1 MRGQGPAN
9 HRRALTAEESA
20 GNRRGKVNEE
30 HGRPEA
36 AAKQAC
42 AAGWSQGAPDH
53 LAPHCPV
60 RCVRLAALAL
70 AGCVFFAARGLGEQR
85 FPPPDF
91 ESGHQLPVTTTPP
104 ARALWLEYTDVAVLV
119 VALGVA
125 CWLIYRRRSRRGV
138 FALSVFSLAYFGFYR
153 QGCVC
158 AIGSVQNVA
167 LALFDTG
174 YAVPLTVLAFF
185 AAPLVVAL
193 FAGRAFCSA
202 VCPHGALQD
211 LVLLKPVKVPF
222 WLEQTLSVLPY
233 LYLGAGA
240 LFAATGAAFVICRYD
255 PFVPLFRLSGGWAML
270 TAGAALLVVGMFVG
284 RPYCRFLCPYGALLR
299 LAAVVSRWRVRITPD
314 VCTQCRLCEG
324 ACPFG
329 AIREPASGTLPP
341 ARWLSERR
349 RLGWLLGLLPGLL
362 GAGAWLG
369 VQASH
374 AAARAHPT
382 VALAER
388 YLRERQAPVHYGVQT
403 PAALALER
411 AQRESSALLTEARDI
426 QRRFERGGLL
436 FGVWTGLVIGAKLI
450 SLSVQRRRTDFE
462 PDRGACLACARCFAY
477 CPNER
482 LRAGMPL
489 PAAASPANFAASVP
503 GTAVVSRRLASRW
516 PPSPAL
522 WQSALCG
529 WRRFRTVHRV
539 P

>member
-1 MRGQGPAN
+1 MAVVGGV
-9 HRRALTAEESA
+9 LFA
-20 GNRRGKVNEE
+20 G
-30 HGRPEA
+30 
-36 AAKQAC
+36 
-42 AAGWSQGAPDH
+42 
-53 LAPHCPV
+53 
-60 RCVRLAALAL
+60 
-70 AGCVFFAARGLGEQR
+70 RGLGEQR

-91 ESGHQLPVTTTPP
+91 ESGHQWPVTTTPP
-104 ARALWLEYTDVAVLV
+104 ARALGLEYADVGVLV
-119 VALGVA
+119 AALGLA

-167 LALFDTG
+167 LALFDPG

-193 FAGRAFCSA
+193 FAGRAFCAA

-211 LVLLKPVKVPF
+211 LVLLKPVKVAF

-240 LFAATGAAFVICRYD
+240 VFAATGAAFVICRYD
-255 PFVPLFRLSGGWAML
+255 PFVPLFRLSGGLAML
-270 TAGAALLVVGMFVG
+270 TAGAAFLVVGMFVG

-299 LAAVVSRWRVRITPD
+299 LAAAVSRWRVRITPD
-314 VCTQCRLCEG
+314 VCTHCRLCED
-324 ACPFG
+324 ACPYG
-329 AIREPASGTLPP
+329 AIREPASGTLAP
-341 ARWLSERR
+341 ARWGSERR
-349 RLGWLLGLLPGLL
+349 RLGWLLLVWPALL

-369 VQASH
+369 AQASE

-388 YLRERQAPVHYGVQT
+388 YLREQEAPVPYGVQT

-411 AQRESSALLTEARDI
+411 AQRESSTLLAEAQDI
-426 QRRFERGGLL
+426 QRRFARGGLL
-436 FGVWTGLVIGAKLI
+436 FGLWTGLVIGARLI

-489 PAAASPANFAASVP
+489 PVAASPTTLAASAP
-503 GTAVVSRRLASRW
+503 GAVAVSRRLAFRW
-516 PPSPAL
+516 PLPLSPGKSL
-522 WQSALCG
+522 FLS
-529 WRRFRTVHRV
+529 WRRFRASNR
-539 P
+539 PP

>member
-1 MRGQGPAN
+1 MRGHVSAN
-9 HRRALTAEESA
+9 HRRALAAEPVAAEPRGNGDDGPGVPQAAGQTVSA
-20 GNRRGKVNEE
+20 GRRSYQV
-30 HGRPEA
+30 PD
-36 AAKQAC
+36 QF
-42 AAGWSQGAPDH
+42 APRSS
-53 LAPHCPV
+53 A
-60 RCVRLAALAL
+60 RFVRLAAVAL
-70 AGCVFFAARGLGEQR
+70 AGCVFFAARGVSEQR

-104 ARALWLEYTDVAVLV
+104 ARALGLEYADVAVLV
-119 VALGVA
+119 AALGLA
-125 CWLIYRRRSRRGV
+125 CWLIYQRRSRSGV

-167 LALFDTG
+167 LALFDPG

-193 FAGRAFCSA
+193 FAGRAFCAA

-211 LVLLKPVKVPF
+211 LVLVKPVKVPV

-240 LFAATGAAFVICRYD
+240 VFAATGAAFVICRYD

-270 TAGAALLVVGMFVG
+270 SAGAVLLVVGMLVG

-314 VCTQCRLCEG
+314 VCTHCRLCEN
-324 ACPFG
+324 ACPYG
-329 AIREPASGTLPP
+329 AIREPASGAVPP
-341 ARWLSERR
+341 ANWSGERR
-349 RLGWLLGLLPGLL
+349 RLGWLLVLLPGLL

-369 VQASH
+369 AAASQ

-388 YLRERQAPVHYGVQT
+388 YRRERPAPVQYGVQT

-411 AQRESSALLTEARDI
+411 AHRESSVILSEARDI
-426 QRRFERGGLL
+426 QRRFARGGLL
-436 FGVWTGLVIGAKLI
+436 FGGWTGLVIGAKLI

-482 LRAGMPL
+482 LRAGCRCRPRPRRPTL
-489 PAAASPANFAASVP
+489 PRPRP
-503 GTAVVSRRLASRW
+503 GRR
-516 PPSPAL
+516 
-522 WQSALCG
+522 QSTG
-529 WRRFRTVHRV
+529 G
-539 P
+539 